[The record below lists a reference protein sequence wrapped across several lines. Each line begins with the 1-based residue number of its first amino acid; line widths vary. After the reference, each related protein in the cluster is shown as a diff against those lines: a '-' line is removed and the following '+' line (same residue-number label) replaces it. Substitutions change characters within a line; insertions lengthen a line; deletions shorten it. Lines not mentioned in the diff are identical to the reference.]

1 MDTTSKEILA
11 TWLDLPPSYG
21 GMGMTSLTRSA
32 DEEFLGSF
40 ASIAASL
47 ISFCR
52 KTELEVYI
60 RIAEALEDL
69 GDTLEQLEDDLLS
82 PTGQQSDTLAS
93 IRTVSERA
101 SISMSPPTGEEL
113 NLVTQLIRGHSI
125 VEVPGKW
132 NKTGDPTPD
141 SIVLPEPRPLT
152 NFVTAPCNTSGL
164 EAPNSYH
171 PRKNPGI

>member
-1 MDTTSKEILA
+1 MDLTSKEILA

-21 GMGMTSLTRSA
+21 GMGLNSLARSA
-32 DEEFLGSF
+32 DEEFLGSV
-40 ASIAASL
+40 AAIVASL

-69 GDTLEQLEDDLLS
+69 GDTPEQQEDKLQS
-82 PTGQQSDTLAS
+82 PTGRQCDTLAA
-93 IRTVSERA
+93 IKTVSERA

-113 NLVTQLIRGHSI
+113 NIATQLIRGHSI

-132 NKTGDPTPD
+132 NRTGDSTPD
-141 SIVLPEPRPLT
+141 SIVLP
-152 NFVTAPCNTSGL
+152 
-164 EAPNSYH
+164 
-171 PRKNPGI
+171 